1 MAAFYYD
8 TCTKLREIFSEHCNL
23 SMEQYEEISGQ
34 LIDLVADYQEN
45 EPEAE
50 IEKREDRLKVIYD
63 FLFNTKELTLKEHL
77 DLYSM
82 LDEMHEQAERKR
94 AEEVRKAVTEGMVL

>member
-23 SMEQYEEISGQ
+23 NMEQYEEISGQ

-50 IEKREDRLKVIYD
+50 IEKRENVLKTIFD

-77 DLYSM
+77 DLNSM
-82 LDEMHEQAERKR
+82 LDEMHEQAERQR
-94 AEEVRKAVTEGMVL
+94 AEIVRKSVTEGTVL

>member
-45 EPEAE
+45 EPDAE
-50 IEKREDRLKVIYD
+50 IEKRENVLKTIFD

-77 DLYSM
+77 DLNNM
-82 LDEMHEQAERKR
+82 LDEMHEQAERQR
-94 AEEVRKAVTEGMVL
+94 AEIVRKAVTEGTVL